1 MQGSGGKHPC
11 AQAVTGTVPYVV
23 INRTFESVVY
33 DCLRSA
39 NLIQFRVLATGLG
52 PMVIL

>member
-11 AQAVTGTVPYVV
+11 AQAVTSTVPYVV

-39 NLIQFRVLATGLG
+39 NLFVLFSEVVARGKK
-52 PMVIL
+52 